1 MVVDL
6 PEGPPFPNVSD
17 LPTPNHSEMYTQL
30 PTLRPFLK
38 FANED
43 TSMLVFLPKVKEIMH
58 DVMTYGETYDCK
70 GLAGHQQVAV
80 MLRSLN
86 SFMVHYINIYIFL
99 YNIPSSYA
107 HCMLVQTYVN
117 TFSPICWFCRFA
129 DFAFT
134 FSLQGE
140 IIDS

>member
-30 PTLRPFLK
+30 PTLRPFFE

-70 GLAGHQQVAV
+70 RLAGASE
-80 MLRSLN
+80 LKFFYGTLYK
-86 SFMVHYINIYIFL
+86 YIYSCTIFPL
-99 YNIPSSYA
+99 
-107 HCMLVQTYVN
+107 HM
-117 TFSPICWFCRFA
+117 PIAC
-129 DFAFT
+129 
-134 FSLQGE
+134 
-140 IIDS
+140 